1 MFPMIILAIED
12 ESSRDFMLRLYVNS
26 VTRMYLEAVK
36 YVSDKETAE
45 DVVSDAVVK
54 LVEKVDLLRQLDE
67 GKRLA
72 YAVTTV
78 RHMAYRHL
86 RQKSRLE
93 LTSFE
98 ALEELLPSADAET
111 TDDKILKEQRKARL
125 RELFVAIPTEDLL
138 LLEEKIILLWSDE
151 EIAKTLG
158 IQPNS
163 VRMRLT
169 RAKRRVADALTAQG
183 FALNDWL

>member
-1 MFPMIILAIED
+1 MIPVVILAIED
-12 ESSRDFMLRLYVNS
+12 ESCRDFMIRLYENS

-36 YVSDKETAE
+36 YVSGKESAE

-54 LVEKVDLLRQLDE
+54 LVEKVDLLQQIDAY
-67 GKRLA
+67 KRLP
-72 YAVTTV
+72 YAITTV

-86 RQKSRLE
+86 RRENRLE

-98 ALEELLPSADAET
+98 ALEALLPSADRET
-111 TDDKILKEQRKARL
+111 TDEKILKEQRKARL
-125 RELFVAIPTEDLL
+125 RELLESVSTEDRL
-138 LLEEKIILLWSDE
+138 LLEEKYILFWSDE
-151 EIAKTLG
+151 EIADALG

-183 FALNDWL
+183 FRLNDWV

>member
-54 LVEKVDLLRQLDE
+54 LVEKVDLLQQLDA
-67 GKRLA
+67 GKRLP
-72 YAVTTV
+72 YAITTV

-86 RQKSRLE
+86 RRENRLE
-93 LTSFE
+93 LTSFD
-98 ALEELLPSADAET
+98 ALEALLPSADAET

-125 RELFVAIPTEDLL
+125 RELLAAIPTEDRL
-138 LLEEKIILLWSDE
+138 LLEEKYILLWSDD
-151 EIAKTLG
+151 EIAKTLD
-158 IQPNS
+158 IRPNS

-169 RAKRRVADALTAQG
+169 RAKRRVADALTEQG
-183 FALNDWL
+183 FRLNDWV

>member
-1 MFPMIILAIED
+1 MFPLIILTIED

-36 YVSDKETAE
+36 YVSDKESAE

-54 LVEKVDLLRQLDE
+54 LVEKVDLLRQIDE

-72 YAVTTV
+72 YAITTV
-78 RHMAYRHL
+78 RHMAYHHL
-86 RQKSRLE
+86 RQESRVG

-98 ALEELLPSADAET
+98 ALEELLPSEDTEA
-111 TDDKILKEQRKARL
+111 TDDKILKEQRKTRL
-125 RELFVAIPTEDLL
+125 RELLTAIPAEDRL
-138 LLEEKIILLWSDE
+138 LLEEKFILSWSDE

-158 IQPNS
+158 IRPNS

-183 FALNDWL
+183 FRLNDWV